1 MFQGQ
6 LDQLCDISATD
17 AYEQLARS
25 RRPHWKEDFA
35 LLENQRG
42 SRTFYM
48 TQLDSNASELARRQL
63 ANKSKYQD
71 QKQKSSTSHLS
82 LTDDEIRRQLEEL
95 SSDDETERQAQTEE
109 FTPSYAKKRKTATV
123 SLNIPSKQLSE
134 VVAPAADRSGL
145 SIRQQLLIQSTIV
158 MNSGGT
164 LDAMSMSVST
174 VWRQRRTARYR
185 RNLNLQF

>member
-1 MFQGQ
+1 
-6 LDQLCDISATD
+6 
-17 AYEQLARS
+17 
-25 RRPHWKEDFA
+25 
-35 LLENQRG
+35 
-42 SRTFYM
+42 M

-63 ANKSKYQD
+63 AKKSKYQD

-95 SSDDETERQAQTEE
+95 SSDDETERQAHSEE

-164 LDAMSMSVST
+164 LDRAMSMSVST
-174 VWRQRRTARYR
+174 VWRQRRTAR
-185 RNLNLQF
+185 